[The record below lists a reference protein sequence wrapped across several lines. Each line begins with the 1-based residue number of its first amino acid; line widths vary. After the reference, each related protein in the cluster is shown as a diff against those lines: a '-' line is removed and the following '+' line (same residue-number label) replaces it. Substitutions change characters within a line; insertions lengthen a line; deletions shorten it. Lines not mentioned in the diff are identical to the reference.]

1 MTTPT
6 ENTTENKQQQNG
18 VQVST
23 EWGDLSPDAA
33 PKSRTFIEH
42 PEERYRINP
51 KRTLQSLIPPFSC
64 LKMVMYVQRVDF
76 IRDLFD
82 EYGTDEAEV
91 IIGDSIVDKN
101 RSGTDPEV
109 FLRLAELIGEGRLR
123 IRIPKRGEF
132 HEKWI
137 LAENK
142 DGGFADIFG
151 TANLTSRGSGRSG
164 LQSNQVRV
172 NRISGEY
179 QESQRYIDLN
189 RDYQKWYHDRSEPY
203 LDDLVNLIQQEKED
217 ETPRIEIVERWI
229 SYTGSSATAETTKV
243 QALVHEFQ
251 DLAMVN
257 SEDPDMIVTEL
268 NTEANDAVLDE
279 VVKILAPAGIQR
291 DGRKIFAQ
299 TRQFLNER
307 VSTFPIMSIRDEM
320 VTLRIDGN
328 EAVAHRTAEEYD
340 IDEISRGIESIH
352 RYVETVERA
361 SSKNP
366 GVAKK
371 SVYEIILYFLSSPFH
386 HNYMMQGKD
395 ILGWDYE
402 RGPKPLAIYGNTK
415 NGKTYLLKYCSRL
428 LTGRGNSVAAL
439 EDKQFSKTQIEN
451 LLTWGSLF
459 PIIYDDISD
468 TKWGKQYM
476 DQIGRSYWDSW
487 WNRGRNHSQLI
498 VTSNKRVPQG
508 QLKGR
513 IKEVVMDAR
522 FRDTTDNI
530 RHVTSII
537 DEDNPIFLYFS
548 KRYLEVMQQN
558 PEDYD
563 HTDCMHIGRKVMSD
577 LYSMADMDEPDFFP
591 DRPLEDIVDGNALHW
606 LSLLHNGDASW
617 KITSQG
623 ELHLFVSSNDERGFE
638 VKAHMD
644 LIPEF
649 LGPSRSG
656 TKIMIPS
663 PEEFSEWL
671 KDSISSFEVRW
682 PSRSI
687 RKLLKYAT
695 K

>member
-6 ENTTENKQQQNG
+6 ENTTQNKQQKDNQKN
-18 VQVST
+18 S
-23 EWGDLSPDAA
+23 EWGTLSLDAA

-51 KRTLQSLIPPFSC
+51 KRTLQSLIPSFSR

-82 EYGTDEAEV
+82 KYGTDEAEV

-101 RSGTDPEV
+101 RSGTEPDV
-109 FLRLAELIGEGRLR
+109 FLRLAELIEEGRLR

-142 DGGFADIFG
+142 DDGFADIFG

-189 RDYQKWYHDRSEPY
+189 RDYQKWYHDRSVPY

-279 VVKILAPAGIQR
+279 VVKILTPAGIQR

-459 PIIYDDISD
+459 PII
-468 TKWGKQYM
+468 
-476 DQIGRSYWDSW
+476 
-487 WNRGRNHSQLI
+487 
-498 VTSNKRVPQG
+498 
-508 QLKGR
+508 
-513 IKEVVMDAR
+513 
-522 FRDTTDNI
+522 
-530 RHVTSII
+530 
-537 DEDNPIFLYFS
+537 
-548 KRYLEVMQQN
+548 
-558 PEDYD
+558 
-563 HTDCMHIGRKVMSD
+563 
-577 LYSMADMDEPDFFP
+577 
-591 DRPLEDIVDGNALHW
+591 
-606 LSLLHNGDASW
+606 
-617 KITSQG
+617 
-623 ELHLFVSSNDERGFE
+623 
-638 VKAHMD
+638 
-644 LIPEF
+644 
-649 LGPSRSG
+649 
-656 TKIMIPS
+656 
-663 PEEFSEWL
+663 
-671 KDSISSFEVRW
+671 
-682 PSRSI
+682 
-687 RKLLKYAT
+687 
-695 K
+695 